1 MGFAMSGCSFEVDES
16 SAGGEP
22 RGTFGE
28 VGRSCV
34 AEEEAGVAAIVPFT
48 PDLRLAGSESKTCFK
63 LCMAE
68 C

>member
-22 RGTFGE
+22 RGTSGA
-28 VGRSCV
+28 VGRSCAAEDGAV
-34 AEEEAGVAAIVPFT
+34 AAAIVPFT
-48 PDLRLAGSESKTCFK
+48 PNLRLVGSESKTCFK
-63 LCMAE
+63 LLMAE